1 MAACAP
7 RSSTWL
13 PPMPEAKPQALD
25 LRQNYVHLDNDGGAE
40 AVEGGP
46 VFWRRLMAGEA
57 RYEGRLV
64 TASDLTEDMAHWEMH
79 PAGEELLLCHSGRFE
94 VVLEGPEGEATVELI
109 GGQAFVVPR
118 GAWHRLRV
126 REPGRVV
133 FVTWGEGTRH
143 RPL

>member
-1 MAACAP
+1 
-7 RSSTWL
+7 
-13 PPMPEAKPQALD
+13 MPEAKPQAFD
-25 LRQNYVHLDNDGGAE
+25 LRQHYLHLDYEGGAE

-46 VFWRRLMAGEA
+46 VFWRRLMAGET

-64 TASDLTEDMAHWEMH
+64 AASDLTEDLAHWEMH
-79 PAGEELLLCHSGRFE
+79 PEGEELLFCHSGRFE
-94 VVLEGPEGEATVELI
+94 VVLEGPEGEAAVEL
-109 GGQAFVVPR
+109 GSGQAFVVPR

-126 REPGRVV
+126 HEPGRVI

>member
-1 MAACAP
+1 
-7 RSSTWL
+7 
-13 PPMPEAKPQALD
+13 MPEAKPQALD
-25 LRQNYVHLDNDGGAE
+25 LRQYYLHLDNDGGAE

-79 PAGEELLLCHSGRFE
+79 PEGEELLLCHSGRFE
-94 VVLEGPEGEATVELI
+94 VVLEGPEGEATIELI

-126 REPGRVV
+126 REPGQVI

>member
-1 MAACAP
+1 
-7 RSSTWL
+7 
-13 PPMPEAKPQALD
+13 MPEAKPQAFD
-25 LRQNYVHLDNDGGAE
+25 LRQYYLHLDNDGGAE

-46 VFWRRLMAGEA
+46 VFWRRLMSGET

-79 PAGEELLLCHSGRFE
+79 P
-94 VVLEGPEGEATVELI
+94 EGEAAVEL
-109 GGQAFVVPR
+109 GSGQAFVVPR

-126 REPGRVV
+126 REPGRVI